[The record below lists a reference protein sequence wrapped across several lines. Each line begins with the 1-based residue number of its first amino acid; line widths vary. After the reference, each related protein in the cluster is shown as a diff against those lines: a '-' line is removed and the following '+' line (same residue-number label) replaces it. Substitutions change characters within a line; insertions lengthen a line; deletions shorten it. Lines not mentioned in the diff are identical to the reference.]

1 MAAMT
6 LVFFT
11 ACDDMD
17 HAIADQTDRI
27 DQLEKLSIKEIEDQ
41 ITAINAS
48 IEDLEAVDKELDGY
62 IQTLEVTAGN
72 LQKELEDVNTAI
84 DNLKCELEGEI
95 STAKQEL
102 LDKLTDLQK
111 DIENELAGIRKD
123 IEELEAKDKEL
134 EGKIEDL
141 QTYVDEKLGDTED
154 WAKATFATLEQY
166 EALQEEVAEISES
179 IAAIN
184 KSITDLETRVNDKI
198 AADIK
203 TATDALR
210 TELGKDYT
218 EKIDAAVKKV
228 TEGYTTA
235 VSAAKEEIT
244 AAYTKAIADAITASE
259 KGMKEWVNKTLAE
272 GYYDIAAIDA
282 KLKELETSLTGADTE
297 LAEQIEAQKE
307 ALEQAKEDLKK
318 AYEKAIADAIE
329 TNNGVITEAYEE
341 AIDEAVEDLN
351 ATISGINAAIDDI
364 KVKLG
369 IIDKEITALKTRI
382 QSIRFMPEYSDGK
395 VELDGSVTLKF
406 ILAPKA
412 AAGEIKEEHVSSFI
426 SRTKERT
433 KAAGGPAALTVESVT
448 GDESTGMLEVVVNG
462 ASLAADFWADG
473 NNANTYICI
482 SDGNNDIISEMIP
495 TFTRPYVTFNA
506 ETEQTMKLSEG
517 VAVKS
522 SGASEGFEYSVGW
535 GEWTTLNTGEP
546 VTFGGTH
553 GALRL
558 RGKSETGTEGKKIEF
573 GNNTEVAAS
582 GDIRT
587 LIDWTG
593 HDTAETGN
601 AVFAGLFQ
609 GCTQLTSAPELP
621 STELAEGCY
630 ENMFAGCT
638 SLTEAPVLPAPVL
651 TENCYQ
657 GMFSGCTSLESV
669 TMLATDVSA
678 SGCLENWLNDVAED
692 GKVNLAPG
700 VNSSEIAKPEDWIS
714 GKDVIGEEEFIA
726 AVSNS
731 NDGTIMLTGDIN
743 LSQPATIPTGSN
755 ITIDLNGYS
764 ISQKKNQTAA
774 YSMIQNNGTLVIKD
788 SKGNGK
794 IVYGD
799 TGNGGEYVSNTI
811 WNNGN
816 LRIVNGIF
824 ENNSSDIVAD
834 NGYPHVIDNY
844 AILNIDGGTF
854 TNHADYS
861 SIRIWCTTDD
871 DTAVIINDG
880 TFNGCIDLHN
890 VNTNANKGTLT
901 INDGTFNA
909 DTYTKCAI
917 RLLGFGLDVDELHC
931 NISGGTFNGNIKL
944 NNYTGSGLFN
954 SDVFHITGGTFTS
967 FTPLDYM
974 GEGEKATFKL
984 EDGRTITIDDIDA
997 TTRYITNLENM
1008 KSILTS
1014 AGAAGAG
1021 DTTIHLMTDIDM
1033 TGSTWTPIKVD
1044 GYHGAD
1050 IVTIEGHGSTITGLT
1065 AGLFAGGFAG
1075 GSGIVIKD
1083 LTISRSKIEA
1093 DNTQGYGA
1101 FVGCADSMDEITLIN
1116 CHLLDSDI
1124 ITPDDGSAESR
1135 IGGLVGWTAG
1145 YNNQNDGPVDSYITI
1160 KDCSVIGCT
1169 LKGAGS
1175 IGGIVGHAGANAA
1188 TFTTIEN
1195 CTVKDNLFISTDD
1208 GNWRVGVVVGTANN
1222 GQAKISNITESGNT
1236 LEQTGKTAPTGD
1248 AKRHYY
1254 GRFVPAGTG
1263 TLVIDDVNIK
1273 E

>member
-1 MAAMT
+1 MKKLLYFMAAMT

-84 DNLKCELEGEI
+84 DNLKSELEGEI

-638 SLTEAPVLPAPVL
+638 SLTEAPVLPAHVL

-669 TMLATDVSA
+669 TMLATDTSA
-678 SGCLENWLNDVAED
+678 DGCMDGMLEDVELKEPSVIVATTAED
-692 GKVNLAPG
+692 LAAKIEEVPAGSTIRLGGNMTVQGTIVITKDLTLDGNDYTLTFTAVDNLRMVEVSKETEGASLTLKNITLLNNVSHVERGVNYNTNGTLTFDNVTIKSADGYSITYAVNCPASSDNATIEISRSDITGNIALNLWGEDTKVNI
-700 VNSSEIAKPEDWIS
+700 VDSELYNHDNTDVENYATIVLNNNGTTSAKGSVVTITGGKISALDQNEDPCI
-714 GKDVIGEEEFIA
+714 
-726 AVSNS
+726 AVSNPAQ
-731 NDGTIMLTGDIN
+731 GTV
-743 LSQPATIPTGSN
+743 TISETTEVTGSLRNNVAIVDYGTDQYYGCITLESAIAKAMKDNALVRLLSDVKLEGN
-755 ITIDLNGYS
+755 ITIPADKELTLDLNGYT
-764 ISQKKNQTAA
+764 ISHEYATTDTYAMFLNK
-774 YSMIQNNGTLVIKD
+774 GTFTITD
-788 SKGNGK
+788 SSSEKNGK
-794 IVYGD
+794 ISYMD
-799 TGNGGEYVSNTI
+799 ITEYTADVNYASNTI
-811 WNNGN
+811 RNEGT
-816 LRIVNGIF
+816 LTLEAGTI
-824 ENNSSDIVAD
+824 ENISGDDVMD
-834 NGYPHVIDNY
+834 YGYPHAIDVY
-844 AILNIDGGTF
+844 QGSTTNIKGGTVKSV
-854 TNHADYS
+854 NYDC
-861 SIRIWCTTDD
+861 IRMFCNSTTLA
-871 DTAVIINDG
+871 TTV
-880 TFNGCIDLHN
+880 
-890 VNTNANKGTLT
+890 
-901 INDGTFNA
+901 
-909 DTYTKCAI
+909 
-917 RLLGFGLDVDELHC
+917 
-931 NISGGTFNGNIKL
+931 NISGGNIINRVSFQNPTNDKAGYGRL
-944 NNYTGSGLFN
+944 N
-954 SDVFHITGGTFTS
+954 ITGGTFT
-967 FTPLDYM
+967 
-974 GEGEKATFKL
+974 
-984 EDGRTITIDDIDA
+984 
-997 TTRYITNLENM
+997 TTENVNANVRLLNFSSDVSNM
-1008 KSILTS
+1008 KAVISGGTFDKGVKTQNYNSKEVSQSDWLTIQNV
-1014 AGAAGAG
+1014 
-1021 DTTIHLMTDIDM
+1021 T
-1033 TGSTWTPIKVD
+1033 VE
-1044 GYHGAD
+1044 
-1050 IVTIEGHGSTITGLT
+1050 TIE
-1065 AGLFAGGFAG
+1065 
-1075 GSGIVIKD
+1075 
-1083 LTISRSKIEA
+1083 
-1093 DNTQGYGA
+1093 
-1101 FVGCADSMDEITLIN
+1101 
-1116 CHLLDSDI
+1116 
-1124 ITPDDGSAESR
+1124 
-1135 IGGLVGWTAG
+1135 
-1145 YNNQNDGPVDSYITI
+1145 
-1160 KDCSVIGCT
+1160 
-1169 LKGAGS
+1169 
-1175 IGGIVGHAGANAA
+1175 
-1188 TFTTIEN
+1188 
-1195 CTVKDNLFISTDD
+1195 
-1208 GNWRVGVVVGTANN
+1208 
-1222 GQAKISNITESGNT
+1222 
-1236 LEQTGKTAPTGD
+1236 
-1248 AKRHYY
+1248 
-1254 GRFVPAGTG
+1254 
-1263 TLVIDDVNIK
+1263 
-1273 E
+1273 

>member
-1 MAAMT
+1 MKKLLYFMAAMT
-6 LVFFT
+6 VVFFT

-72 LQKELEDVNTAI
+72 LQKELEDVNTGI
-84 DNLKCELEGEI
+84 DNLKSELEGEI

-111 DIENELAGIRKD
+111 DIENELGAIRKD

-341 AIDEAVEDLN
+341 AIDEAVEGLN
-351 ATISGINAAIDDI
+351 ATISGINTAIDDI

-382 QSIRFMPEYSDGK
+382 QSIRFIPEYSDGM
-395 VELDGSVTLKF
+395 VEFDGTFTLKF

-412 AAGEIKEEHVSSFI
+412 AAGEVTLAHVTSFI
-426 SRTKERT
+426 SHAKERT
-433 KAAGGPAALTVESVT
+433 RAAGDPEALTVASVT
-448 GDESTGMLEVVVNG
+448 GDDQTGILEVAVSA
-462 ASLAADFWADG
+462 ASLTADFWADG
-473 NNANTYICI
+473 YNANTYICI

-517 VAVKS
+517 VAVRS

-535 GEWTTLNTGEP
+535 GAWTPLTSDP
-546 VTFGGTH
+546 VTFGHDH

-638 SLTEAPVLPAPVL
+638 NLTEAPVLPAPVL
-651 TENCYQ
+651 TENCYKD
-657 GMFSGCTSLESV
+657 MFSGCTSLESV
-669 TMLATDVSA
+669 TISATDTSA
-678 SGCLENWLNDVAED
+678 DGCMDGMLEDVELKEPSVIVATTAEDLAAKIEEVPAGSTIRLGGDIESGDILIIEKTLTLEGNGYTLTYTGSGAGARAINVLDTANGADLTVRNLTINCTASYCQRGINYNTNGSLTLENVTVDGTNITYAVNLPGSSDNATVTITDCKITGNIALNVWGENMKITVTNSVLTSVDKNDQENYSAISLNNDGTTSAEGTAINITGGSIRAED
-692 GKVNLAPG
+692 QNGNPSTAVKNGSVTGKVN
-700 VNSSEIAKPEDWIS
+700 IS
-714 GKDVIGEEEFIA
+714 GTTVIVGEILIPVAVVLYEGQDSFYSCFTLNSAIKQALKDNTGKASLKLLTDIVLGEDETIT
-726 AVSNS
+726 VPSGQKLVLDLNGHNINSTVS
-731 NDGTIMLTGDIN
+731 NDG
-743 LSQPATIPTGSN
+743 
-755 ITIDLNGYS
+755 
-764 ISQKKNQTAA
+764 KA
-774 YSMIQNNGTLVIKD
+774 YAIFSNNGTL
-788 SKGNGK
+788 
-794 IVYGD
+794 
-799 TGNGGEYVSNTI
+799 
-811 WNNGN
+811 N
-816 LRIVNGIF
+816 LV
-824 ENNSSDIVAD
+824 NSSDTESTLQFVAD
-834 NGYPHVIDNY
+834 DPDLQEIPGYATNTISNY
-844 AILNIDGGTF
+844 
-854 TNHADYS
+854 
-861 SIRIWCTTDD
+861 
-871 DTAVIINDG
+871 
-880 TFNGCIDLHN
+880 
-890 VNTNANKGTLT
+890 GTLT
-901 INDGTFNA
+901 IGKNVTVTNGSEGGASYAVDNHAYFT
-909 DTYTKCAI
+909 
-917 RLLGFGLDVDELHC
+917 LD
-931 NISGGTFNGNIKL
+931 GGTLIGNRCALRIAKYNPAVVEFTMNSGYIKAKTPAWIQL
-944 NNYTGSGLFN
+944 PGSSSSAAPQITVN
-954 SDVFHITGGTFTS
+954 ITGGTMESTKESSADNDVMYTYSYGNSHANTS
-967 FTPLDYM
+967 
-974 GEGEKATFKL
+974 
-984 EDGRTITIDDIDA
+984 ITISGGEFLGG
-997 TTRYITNLENM
+997 TV
-1008 KSILTS
+1008 SI
-1014 AGAAGAG
+1014 GAG
-1021 DTTIHLMTDIDM
+1021 YKGDAPT
-1033 TGSTWTPIKVD
+1033 
-1044 GYHGAD
+1044 
-1050 IVTIEGHGSTITGLT
+1050 
-1065 AGLFAGGFAG
+1065 
-1075 GSGIVIKD
+1075 
-1083 LTISRSKIEA
+1083 LTISGGEFEYDVIQWLE
-1093 DNTQGYGA
+1093 N
-1101 FVGCADSMDEITLIN
+1101 
-1116 CHLLDSDI
+1116 
-1124 ITPDDGSAESR
+1124 DGS
-1135 IGGLVGWTAG
+1135 
-1145 YNNQNDGPVDSYITI
+1145 
-1160 KDCSVIGCT
+1160 K
-1169 LKGAGS
+1169 
-1175 IGGIVGHAGANAA
+1175 
-1188 TFTTIEN
+1188 
-1195 CTVKDNLFISTDD
+1195 
-1208 GNWRVGVVVGTANN
+1208 VVYTKN
-1222 GQAKISNITESGNT
+1222 K
-1236 LEQTGKTAPTGD
+1236 
-1248 AKRHYY
+1248 
-1254 GRFVPAGTG
+1254 
-1263 TLVIDDVNIK
+1263 
-1273 E
+1273 